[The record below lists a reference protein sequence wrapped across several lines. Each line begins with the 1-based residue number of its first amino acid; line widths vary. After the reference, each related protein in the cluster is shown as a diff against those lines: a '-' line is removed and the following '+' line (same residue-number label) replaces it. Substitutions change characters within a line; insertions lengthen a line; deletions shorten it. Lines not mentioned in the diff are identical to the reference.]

1 MLSAGMKH
9 KVHDD
14 VLLVILYMRP
24 VLPVS
29 IRPLTRQKQ
38 VTGGAR
44 EGTTCT
50 CTEVASQ
57 LPCLALSCVDSCLL
71 KAVEGRVVSDPE
83 RCWRRGAGRD
93 QCPGRW
99 GGEEG
104 NCM

>member
-38 VTGGAR
+38 VTSGAR

-57 LPCLALSCVDSCLL
+57 LPCHALSCVDSCLL
-71 KAVEGRVVSDPE
+71 KAELSPI
-83 RCWRRGAGRD
+83 RRGAG
-93 QCPGRW
+93 GEVLAGTSVLGG

>member
-50 CTEVASQ
+50 CTEVASHSFTWIRHCGSSTP
-57 LPCLALSCVDSCLL
+57 LRSPRLTGKPV
-71 KAVEGRVVSDPE
+71 
-83 RCWRRGAGRD
+83 
-93 QCPGRW
+93 
-99 GGEEG
+99 
-104 NCM
+104 